1 MVQIDEKTVYI
12 HNGHDNDNEKIS
24 DMWKFDLLTN
34 QWTQIEQRGD
44 VPPGRNGHSLQLYNG
59 FLIMFGGILEIT
71 KESEDIYIF

>member
-24 DMWKFDLLTN
+24 DMWKFDLETN
-34 QWTQIEQRGD
+34 QWTQIEQKGD
-44 VPPGRNGHSLQLYNG
+44 VPQGRNGHSLQVHNG

>member
-24 DMWKFDLLTN
+24 DMWKFDLPTN

-44 VPPGRNGHSLQLYNG
+44 VPPGRNGHSL
-59 FLIMFGGILEIT
+59 
-71 KESEDIYIF
+71 